1 MEREAQ
7 QEKETQQVTEQI
19 EEEGQKDAGEQAPL
33 PPAEEEVAKD
43 PIREL
48 TLALERAQAE
58 AAERHDLYLRKA
70 AEFENYRRRRDREFE
85 ELARTASGELISRLL
100 PILENFERALNHR
113 ESGEGFDAYRKGVE
127 MIVDQFKEVLRRE
140 GLEPIPSVGHAF
152 DPYLHEALLQAHSE
166 TYKPGVVCEEI
177 ERGYR
182 LGERVLRHAKVVVSL
197 GAPEQKTEVQDTQV
211 HNK

>member
-1 MEREAQ
+1 VEKEVE
-7 QEKETQQVTEQI
+7 QEKKTEQI
-19 EEEGQKDAGEQAPL
+19 EEEGQKDAGEQAAL
-33 PPAEEEVAKD
+33 SAAEEEVAKD

-58 AAERHDLYLRKA
+58 AAERQDLYLRKA

-100 PILENFERALNHR
+100 PILENFERALNHSD
-113 ESGEGFDAYRKGVE
+113 SGEAFDAYRRGVE
-127 MIVDQFKEVLRRE
+127 MIVHQFKEALRRE
-140 GLEPIPSVGHAF
+140 GLEPIPSVGQAF
-152 DPYLHEALLQAHSE
+152 DPHLHEALLQAHSE
-166 TYKPGVVCEEI
+166 TYEPGVVCEEI

-182 LGERVLRHAKVVVSL
+182 LGERVLRHAKVIVSL
-197 GAPEQKTEVQDTQV
+197 GAPEQKAEVQDTQV